1 MTFSCVP
8 LFLFISQTIYSYD
21 TCYSHIRKEIVAARY
36 ITVLA
41 GQGVDARAYNMF
53 REQLRNQ

>member
-1 MTFSCVP
+1 M
-8 LFLFISQTIYSYD
+8 FLFFFIHHSNIYSYD